1 MEDAKWKMQE
11 ESPSKWSKVSVCI
24 LHLAFCITRWGL
36 IYLVPFRTIVGHSRL
51 ISLLSRAIARG
62 TLPPALLLAGPA
74 GVGKRRA
81 AMAIAEAV
89 NCLKPQSVAS
99 GSSRTDSGVDLA
111 RDACG
116 ECAACRRIQRGV
128 HPDVI
133 VIEPGDTGSIKIDR
147 VRDVIDRADF
157 RPFEGRQRVVVLDEA
172 DALVEPAQNAL
183 LKTLEEPPSASIF
196 VLVSSMPDALLPTVR
211 SRCSRLRFGTLSPAD
226 VTEVLTRDHGYTELD
241 ARAVAMDAEGSVGRA
256 LQAESADLV
265 QAREGA
271 QRLLDYT
278 VRANDPTRR
287 LDAAAAVTAK
297 KGTSS
302 GEREQLAA
310 CLRALGSLLRDVG
323 ILATGGDR
331 RLIGNT
337 DLESTLVPLART
349 FDSRRSARA
358 YAAVDEALA
367 ALERNASPKIVAD
380 WLVLQL

>member
-1 MEDAKWKMQE
+1 M
-11 ESPSKWSKVSVCI
+11 
-24 LHLAFCITRWGL
+24 
-36 IYLVPFRTIVGHSRL
+36 PFRTIVGHRRL
-51 ISLLSRAIARG
+51 ISLLSRAIVRG

-81 AMAIAEAV
+81 AVAIAEAV
-89 NCLKPQSVAS
+89 NCLKPQDVAS
-99 GSSRTDSGVDLA
+99 GFPPPPRLRQDLAEAQSAKAGSRTDSGGEIV
-111 RDACG
+111 RDGCG

-133 VIEPGDTGSIKIDR
+133 LIEPGDMGSIKIDK

-157 RPFEGRQRVVVLDEA
+157 RPFEGRRRVVIIDEA

-211 SRCSRLRFGTLSPAD
+211 SRCSRLRFAALSPAE
-226 VTEVLTRDHGYTELD
+226 VTEVLTRDHGYTEPD

-265 QAREGA
+265 EAREGA

-297 KGTSS
+297 KSSSS

-337 DLESTLVPLART
+337 DLESKLVPLART
-349 FDSRRSARA
+349 FDSRRSSRA